1 MVKFQVY
8 ASLLSAGFSKNNT
21 LFRIFVIYNYNI
33 ITRYTNREFEGK
45 KPKEDKGEDLF
56 QR

>member
-1 MVKFQVY
+1 MVEFQVY